1 MTQIADAVGTIRAA
15 LLQSP
20 QSIHHVAHTPCPAL
34 HKAIADLGRVCT
46 GLAWRHSFKEGK
58 HERHS

>member
-20 QSIHHVAHTPCPAL
+20 QSIHHVAHAL
-34 HKAIADLGRVCT
+34 SCAAQAIADLGRVCT